1 MIRKIGSM
9 GKIARRS
16 SIAGITRLFK
26 DKERKNKGEF
36 DEEDE
41 NARGS
46 KGSAAE
52 TRVTTATAELDR
64 MSSGMDDVQGLSPAA
79 QLVRQHT
86 MKSKA
91 QEDARLAAQQRRSQ
105 ESGAE
110 DGMPV
115 TWDRGTAKRGAS
127 GVRTPIVNENGNH
140 IFAEE
145 DEDSY
150 SGSDDDDNVTFR
162 GHDHRVPETLTSVPE
177 HVDDEDDFQ
186 DDEDVTVRMGDI
198 DLHGNLS
205 PEDHE
210 GDTSVW
216 EVSRPNHQLKP
227 AKGILRSEIKPITL
241 SRTLGS
247 RFADAGTYN
256 QEHYIEGT
264 HNPATQPRVRANSYN
279 GGASGEAG
287 GPGPLA
293 DIPSPNPD
301 HIDGLHKTEHQRSS
315 SDSSARLPD
324 FSFEANMSTHLL
336 SDVEV
341 DVALGSLNS
350 GERSVF
356 SNPALNSS
364 APALST
370 INSNP
375 TGTPLVSR
383 NAPTRHIS
391 FAATLSIY
399 DTFAATIYDRR
410 CEPVTC
416 NRLTPALAQRIKEE
430 LNTFKMEEMEV
441 HAASRIQ
448 WVLNYSVRFQY

>member
-1 MIRKIGSM
+1 M
-9 GKIARRS
+9 
-16 SIAGITRLFK
+16 
-26 DKERKNKGEF
+26 
-36 DEEDE
+36 
-41 NARGS
+41 
-46 KGSAAE
+46 
-52 TRVTTATAELDR
+52 RVNTT
-64 MSSGMDDVQGLSPAA
+64 
-79 QLVRQHT
+79 
-86 MKSKA
+86 
-91 QEDARLAAQQRRSQ
+91 
-105 ESGAE
+105 
-110 DGMPV
+110 
-115 TWDRGTAKRGAS
+115 

-162 GHDHRVPETLTSVPE
+162 GHDHRLSETLTSVPE
-177 HVDDEDDFQ
+177 HVDDEDDLQ
-186 DDEDVTVRMGDI
+186 DEEDVTIRMGDI

-210 GDTSVW
+210 GDTSMW

-227 AKGILRSEIKPITL
+227 AKGILRN
-241 SRTLGS
+241 
-247 RFADAGTYN
+247 AGTYN

-279 GGASGEAG
+279 GGASGETG

-324 FSFEANMSTHLL
+324 FSFEANTSAHLL

-341 DVALGSLNS
+341 DAALGSLNS

-370 INSNP
+370 ISSNP

-383 NAPTRHIS
+383 TAPTRHIS

-441 HAASRIQ
+441 HAASRIHTHFF
-448 WVLNYSVRFQY
+448 V